1 MDVYFNIS
9 LYFCKIVVCNYVN
22 KNYKIIII
30 IKNSK
35 YSNFSLVISNPER
48 DLYAEE

>member
-9 LYFCKIVVCNYVN
+9 LYFCTSVVCNYVN
-22 KNYKIIII
+22 KNFKIIII